1 MSHVFDPEVLH
12 EIARKAGGLP
22 FDDLTRVVVDE
33 VQRAYP
39 GHVDGRDEYIFNL
52 TSGGCGMMKILHA
65 SITEYLIIFGSAIGT
80 EAFSGRYQM
89 DIHDFV
95 IKGEMRTY
103 TDDRCGE
110 CVVTRPGERALLPRG
125 RVKGWRIDE
134 GTWMLEYGRGFLPS
148 ALPLAL
154 ADVVLSALDW
164 RIVVQTFRI
173 YGRHAL
179 RELRQG
185 KL

>member
-1 MSHVFDPEVLH
+1 MSHVFDVDTLH
-12 EIARKAGGLP
+12 DIARQAQGLP
-22 FDDLTRVVVDE
+22 FDELTRVVVGE
-33 VQRAYP
+33 VERAFP
-39 GHVDGRDEYIFNL
+39 GHADGRDDYIFNL

-65 SITEYLIIFGSAIGT
+65 SVTEYLIIFGSAIGT

-95 IKGEMRTY
+95 MTGEMWTY
-103 TDDRCGE
+103 TDDHCGE
-110 CVVTRPGERALLPRG
+110 RVVTRPGEHAVLPRG
-125 RVKGWRIDE
+125 RVKGWRIAE

-154 ADVVLSALDW
+154 ADVVVSALDW
-164 RIVVQTFRI
+164 RLVVDTLRI

>member
-1 MSHVFDPEVLH
+1 MSHVFDPDTLH
-12 EIARKAGGLP
+12 DIARKAIGLP
-22 FDDLTRVVVDE
+22 FHELTRVVADE

-39 GHVDGRDEYIFNL
+39 GHTDARDDYIFNL

-65 SITEYLIIFGSAIGT
+65 SVTEYLIIFGSAIGT
-80 EAFSGRYQM
+80 EAFSGRYAM

-95 IKGEMRTY
+95 MTGEMWTY

-110 CVVTRPGERALLPRG
+110 RVVTRPGERALLPKG
-125 RVKGWRIDE
+125 RVKGWRITE

-154 ADVVLSALDW
+154 ADVVISALDW
-164 RIVVQTFRI
+164 RIVAQTLRI
-173 YGRHAL
+173 YGRHAV
-179 RELRQG
+179 REILQG

>member
-1 MSHVFDPEVLH
+1 MSHVFDPETLH
-12 EIARKAGGLP
+12 QIARKAQGLP
-22 FDDLTRVVVDE
+22 FDELTRMVVDE
-33 VQRAYP
+33 VERAYP
-39 GHVDGRDEYIFNL
+39 GHADGRDDYIFNL
-52 TSGGCGMMKILHA
+52 TAGSCGMMKILHA

-89 DIHDFV
+89 DIYDYV
-95 IKGEMRTY
+95 ITGEMRTY

-110 CVVTRPGERALLPRG
+110 CVVTRPGEGALLPRG
-125 RVKGWRIDE
+125 RAKGWRITE

-154 ADVVLSALDW
+154 GDVVLSAMDW
-164 RIVVQTFRI
+164 RSALDLLRI
-173 YGRHAL
+173 FARHSI
-179 RELRQG
+179 REIRQG

>member
-1 MSHVFDPEVLH
+1 MSYVFDLDTLNA
-12 EIARKAGGLP
+12 IARKGQGLP
-22 FDDLTRVVVDE
+22 FDELTRVVVDE
-33 VQRAYP
+33 VERAYP
-39 GHVDGRDEYIFNL
+39 GHADGRDDYIFNL

-80 EAFSGRYQM
+80 EAFSGRYHM
-89 DIHDFV
+89 DIYDWV
-95 IKGEMRTY
+95 LTGEMSTF

-110 CVVTRPGERALLPRG
+110 RMVTRPGERALLPRG
-125 RVKGWRIDE
+125 RVKGWRIVE
-134 GTWMLEYGRGFLPS
+134 NTWMLEYGRGFLPS

-154 ADVVLSALDW
+154 ADVTLSALEW
-164 RIVVQTFRI
+164 RIVLQTLRI